1 MMTTRSNDEL
11 IDEFRSSLKTSG
23 KSKFT
28 LIQYP
33 QYVKNLADFVGGD
46 LLSVDKKV
54 LDRYLAHLRERELGN
69 SAIARYFSGISTFFK
84 FLVWNEYVDQNPV
97 PALKEHYPQVFGKK
111 SCNNHWRK
119 LISIDQAKALVA
131 SIFDPRE
138 LAVVVLLL
146 KSGIR
151 RNELSTLDLDDVDL
165 PNHTLHLKPTA
176 KRTNLEVYF
185 DDEAILVLKRW
196 LLQREKDNKKHLS
209 AFFLDRFGNRLSPVA
224 VARIVLKHGIANGLH
239 DTSSDDIEDHF
250 TTHCC
255 RHWFVTHL
263 RRAGMPREFI
273 QFLRGDAITE
283 AIDTYDHVGE
293 GVDEVKAS
301 YLGKIPKLGL

>member
-1 MMTTRSNDEL
+1 MRSNDEL
-11 IDEFRSSLKTSG
+11 IAEFRSYLKTSG

-69 SAIARYFSGISTFFK
+69 SAIAKYFSGISTFFK
-84 FLVWNEYVDQNPV
+84 FLVWYEYVDRNPV
-97 PALKEHYPQVFGKK
+97 PTLKEHYPQVFNKK
-111 SCNNHWRK
+111 ARNTNHRRK
-119 LISIDQAKALVA
+119 LISIDQAKTLVA
-131 SIFDPRE
+131 SILDPRE

-151 RNELSTLDLDDVDL
+151 RSELSTLDLDDVDL

-176 KRTNLEVYF
+176 KRTNLEVYV

-196 LLQREKDNKKHLS
+196 LKQREKDNKKHLP
-209 AFFLDRFGNRLSPVA
+209 ALFLDRFGNRLSPVA
-224 VARIVLKHGIANGLH
+224 VARIVLKHAISNGLH
-239 DTSSDDIEDHF
+239 DPDSDDIKDHF

-283 AIDTYDHVGE
+283 SIDTYDHVGE

-301 YLGKIPKLGL
+301 YLGLIPKLGL